1 VLEVRNVVGNEIG
14 RLGAPVMVLG
24 AVVVVEVAVD
34 VVDDDPDVVDGGMG
48 VPGFSIG
55 MIPGGGGGGGGG
67 GVGGGELEVEM
78 VSDVEVA
85 DDTSLGDV
93 SGASGTGSPVGRI
106 ASTGPGLS
114 PGGSGSL
121 VGLPGGTF
129 GASGLSSTSDSL
141 PLSTPLSSSRASS
154 ASASSL

>member
-55 MIPGGGGGGGGG
+55 MIPGGG

>member
-1 VLEVRNVVGNEIG
+1 MLEVRNVVGNEIG

-24 AVVVVEVAVD
+24 AVVVVEVVVD

-55 MIPGGGGGGGGG
+55 MIPGGGGG

>member
-24 AVVVVEVAVD
+24 AVVVVEVVVD

-55 MIPGGGGGGGGG
+55 MIPGGGGG

>member
-24 AVVVVEVAVD
+24 AVVVVEVVVD

-55 MIPGGGGGGGGG
+55 MIPGGGGGG
-67 GVGGGELEVEM
+67 VGGGELEVEM
-78 VSDVEVA
+78 VSDVEVT